1 LNRRPFA
8 SLADPRLNPA
18 VDFVFVP
25 ADCHWPDLNAARE
38 QIITLETPD
47 AGIGIPRAPP
57 HLRLADDPSLRSL
70 ALALAFLFH
79 RFPLQSAVSYR
90 SEILGSEA
98 TNKKEGKFEYISE
111 LFFQMEKLLFFLKL
125 FFLIADQA
133 GVFRKPTFFASNNCE
148 LDASPNPLGNG
159 YIEDRRALSYETN
172 CGAVIAEPFVAAQFD
187 VLFI

>member
-79 RFPLQSAVSYR
+79 RFPLQSEASYR
-90 SEILGSEA
+90 SEILGSEV

-125 FFLIADQA
+125 FFLTAVRSTSEQIQLVSYLRSNAFV
-133 GVFRKPTFFASNNCE
+133 GVVGKR
-148 LDASPNPLGNG
+148 L
-159 YIEDRRALSYETN
+159 I
-172 CGAVIAEPFVAAQFD
+172 QW
-187 VLFI
+187 